1 MEWMFYAIVWLVLGL
16 PTLLAYLV
24 LMRHAL
30 RSGSTG
36 WAVFMLLA
44 PFLGGLI
51 YYFSQYRP
59 ALEAR
64 RLAYEME
71 PEPMLP
77 PLG

>member
-1 MEWMFYAIVWLVLGL
+1 MEWMFFAIVWLALGL

-64 RLAYEME
+64 RLAYAME
-71 PEPMLP
+71 PDPALP
-77 PLG
+77 PLS